1 MKAVLVLLLVF
12 VSLVPME
19 QEMVQK
25 RVKIVVRLVLE
36 NRVQVDTVAIV
47 TAIVKMN

>member
-1 MKAVLVLLLVF
+1 
-12 VSLVPME
+12 ME